1 MFKILLTRE
10 MPGPAMEKLKKEVDL
25 EYVSEETK
33 LTKQEIIDRIKDKD
47 GVISMLDDPIDSD
60 VINAAPNLKVISN
73 YAVGFNN
80 IDIKT
85 ATSRGIVVTNT
96 PGVLTNATADLAW
109 ALLMAASR
117 RVAEGDKFLRAGK
130 FHCWGPKLMLG
141 YEFAGKTLGIIGM
154 GRIGIAV
161 AKRAKGF
168 DMHVVYY
175 KRHRLS
181 EEEEREIGAEYV
193 SLNDLLSRSDFVS
206 IHTPLTDDTRHMLG
220 EEQFKKMKRNCILVN
235 TARGPIIDEKA
246 LVKALKEGWIA
257 GAGLDVYENE
267 PAVTPELLDMDNVV
281 LEPHIGSATYEARE
295 KMAEM
300 VVEDCLAVLNG
311 NRPVNIVN
319 KEIYGK

>member
-10 MPGPAMEKLKKEVDL
+10 IPGPAMERLKKEVDL

-33 LTKQEIIDRIKDKD
+33 LTKEEIIDKIKDKD
-47 GVISMLDDPIDSD
+47 GVISMLDDPIDAD
-60 VINAAPNLKVISN
+60 VINAASKLRVISN

-85 ATSRGIVVTNT
+85 ATSKGVVVTNT
-96 PGVLTNATADLAW
+96 PGILTNATADLAW

-117 RVAEGDKFLRAGK
+117 RIVEGDKFLRAGR

-141 YEFAGKTLGIIGM
+141 YELTGKTLGIIGM
-154 GRIGIAV
+154 GRIGSAV

-168 DMHVVYY
+168 DMHVLYY

-181 EEEEREIGAEYV
+181 EEEEKEVGAEYV
-193 SLNDLLSRSDFVS
+193 YLDELLSRSDFVS
-206 IHTPLTDDTRHMLG
+206 IHTPLTGDTRHMLG

-246 LVKALKEGWIA
+246 MVKALKEGWIA

-267 PAVTPELLDMDNVV
+267 PYITQELLDMDNVV

-300 VVEDCLAVLNG
+300 VVNDCLAVLNG
-311 NRPVNIVN
+311 NKPVNLVN
-319 KEIYGK
+319 PEVYEK

>member
-10 MPGPAMEKLKKEVDL
+10 IPGPAMEKLKKEVDL

-33 LTKQEIIDRIKDKD
+33 LTKQEIIDKIKDKD
-47 GVISMLDDPIDSD
+47 GIISMLDDPMDAE

-80 IDIKT
+80 IDVKAAT
-85 ATSRGIVVTNT
+85 ARGIVVTNT

-109 ALLMAASR
+109 ALLMATSR
-117 RVAEGDKFLRAGK
+117 RIVEGDKYLRAGK
-130 FHCWGPKLMLG
+130 FHCWGPKLILG

-154 GRIGIAV
+154 GRIGGAV

-168 DMHVVYY
+168 DMHVIYY

-181 EEEEREIGAEYV
+181 EEEEKEIGAEYV
-193 SLNDLLSRSDFVS
+193 TLDELLSRSDFIS
-206 IHTPLTDDTRHMLG
+206 IHTPLTDDTRHMLC
-220 EEQFKKMKRNCILVN
+220 EEQFKKMKKNCILVN
-235 TARGPIIDEKA
+235 TARGLIIDEKA

-267 PAVTPELLDMDNVV
+267 PEVTPELLEFDNVV

-295 KMAEM
+295 RMAEM
-300 VVEDCLAVLNG
+300 VVEDCLAVLSG
-311 NRPVNIVN
+311 NRPQNLVN
-319 KEIYGK
+319 KEVYEK